1 MRIRRK
7 VFITSWGRLTGTRSE
22 IIREKFQLEDAFT
35 RGLSVIPRGSGM
47 AYGDVAIN
55 SKGLHFKLNT
65 DEIQLIDEDT
75 IEVSCSMTI
84 AKVLEKL
91 HPVNKTLYVV
101 PGSKYVSI
109 GGAIASDV
117 HGKNHEFQG
126 CFSNHVEKIQI
137 TKDGKNYQWVDKDSD
152 LFKITFGAM
161 GLTGHVSKAQIKIRN
176 LTCICIKTKVE
187 VTNSLETTFEK
198 ILENSKVNEFN
209 IAWIDLLNNSK
220 FTNSIIYASNY
231 CDCGNHIYKKPG
243 NLLSIPKQPFNL
255 LNKRFMSIY
264 NRIKFARESKVN
276 NFIYSQPEEVYFP
289 SDIFRNWTNL
299 FGKKG
304 LMEYQFVFPVNKQK
318 EAISL
323 IDRIS
328 REVAGTLVAVKV
340 FGEKKSQVLS
350 FPKKGFVFGVTF
362 PWSESLLENVHE
374 WDLELVKMGAR
385 KYFSKDISTD
395 SEILFEMYPELNKL
409 YDYRIK
415 NKLVTKWNSD
425 FSRRLGI

>member
-1 MRIRRK
+1 
-7 VFITSWGRLTGTRSE
+7 
-22 IIREKFQLEDAFT
+22 
-35 RGLSVIPRGSGM
+35 
-47 AYGDVAIN
+47 
-55 SKGLHFKLNT
+55 
-65 DEIQLIDEDT
+65 
-75 IEVSCSMTI
+75 
-84 AKVLEKL
+84 
-91 HPVNKTLYVV
+91 
-101 PGSKYVSI
+101 
-109 GGAIASDV
+109 
-117 HGKNHEFQG
+117 
-126 CFSNHVEKIQI
+126 
-137 TKDGKNYQWVDKDSD
+137 
-152 LFKITFGAM
+152 
-161 GLTGHVSKAQIKIRN
+161 
-176 LTCICIKTKVE
+176 
-187 VTNSLETTFEK
+187 
-198 ILENSKVNEFN
+198 
-209 IAWIDLLNNSK
+209 
-220 FTNSIIYASNY
+220 
-231 CDCGNHIYKKPG
+231 
-243 NLLSIPKQPFNL
+243 
-255 LNKRFMSIY
+255 MSIY

-328 REVAGTLVAVKV
+328 KEVAGTLVAVKV

-395 SEILFEMYPELNKL
+395 SEVLFEMYPELKKL